1 MFVSF
6 EGIDGSGKGT
16 QVQLFTD
23 YLQRKSVDFIYVRE
37 PGGTPLGEQIR
48 EILLTGQAMTSK
60 AELLLFLASRAQLV
74 ETVIKPSLAQGK
86 LVVAD
91 RFADSSVAYQ
101 GFARG
106 LGVDIVKELN
116 NFATGGLKPDLTFY
130 IDVPVELAFLRK
142 KSLDRIEA
150 EGKNFFI
157 KVREAYLN
165 LIKEEPERFV
175 LVNGEADEL
184 TIHNFIVEVFER
196 RRKQNAL

>member
-16 QVQLFTD
+16 QVQLFTN
-23 YLQRKSVDFIYVRE
+23 YLQKNNVDFIYVRE
-37 PGGTPLGEQIR
+37 PGSTPLGEQIR
-48 EILLTGQAMTSK
+48 NILLTGTTMTAK

-74 ETVIKPSLAQGK
+74 ETIIRPMLAQGK

-106 LGVDIVKELN
+106 LGSDIVKELN

-130 IDVPVELAFLRK
+130 IDVPVELALLRK

-150 EGKNFFI
+150 EGKNFFM

-184 TIHNFIVEVFER
+184 TIHHFIVEVFER
-196 RRKQNAL
+196 RRKRNAL

>member
-16 QVQLFTD
+16 QVQLFTN
-23 YLQRKSVDFIYVRE
+23 YLQKNNVDFIYVRE
-37 PGGTPLGEQIR
+37 PGSTPLGEQIR
-48 EILLTGQAMTSK
+48 NILLTGTTMTAK

-74 ETVIKPSLAQGK
+74 ETIIRPMLAQGK

-106 LGVDIVKELN
+106 LGSDIVKELN

-130 IDVPVELAFLRK
+130 IDVPVELALLRK
-142 KSLDRIEA
+142 K
-150 EGKNFFI
+150 
-157 KVREAYLN
+157 
-165 LIKEEPERFV
+165 V
-175 LVNGEADEL
+175 L
-184 TIHNFIVEVFER
+184 R
-196 RRKQNAL
+196 

>member
-1 MFVSF
+1 MFISF

-23 YLQRKSVDFIYVRE
+23 YLRKKGVDFIYVRE
-37 PGGTPLGEQIR
+37 PGGTPFGEQIR
-48 EILLTGQAMTSK
+48 NILLVDRTLTAK

-74 ETVIKPSLAQGK
+74 EAIIKPALAQGK

-106 LGVDIVKELN
+106 LGVNIVKELN
-116 NFATGGLKPDLTFY
+116 NFVTDGLKPNLTFY
-130 IDVPVELAFLRK
+130 IDISVESALSRK
-142 KSLDRIEA
+142 KQLDRIEE
-150 EGKNFFI
+150 EGKEFFR
-157 KVREAYLN
+157 KVRKAYLD
-165 LIKEEPERFV
+165 LIEEEPERFV

-184 TIHNFIVEVFER
+184 TIHNFIVETFER
-196 RRKQNAL
+196 RKKQNVI

>member
-1 MFVSF
+1 MLVSF

-16 QVQLFTD
+16 QVQLFMD

-48 EILLTGQAMTSK
+48 EILLTGQTMTSK

-106 LGVDIVKELN
+106 LGVDIVKKLN

-130 IDVPVELAFLRK
+130 IDISVELALLRK

-150 EGKNFFI
+150 EGKDFFV

-184 TIHNFIVEVFER
+184 TIHNFIIEVFER